1 MKAVIFGNI
10 SQNLVTPLGAGSLEG
25 RRLRVVVAEVIS
37 AVKTAAWLAQL
48 GERRTAVREVESS
61 IPAGPTL
68 RVLKLTEKNM
78 LPFSTSRNG

>member
-1 MKAVIFGNI
+1 MAYQMVVIEERHKNALSLPYYDALHITAVI
-10 SQNLVTPLGAGSLEG
+10 
-25 RRLRVVVAEVIS
+25 
-37 AVKTAAWLAQL
+37 TAAWLAQL

>member
-1 MKAVIFGNI
+1 M
-10 SQNLVTPLGAGSLEG
+10 
-25 RRLRVVVAEVIS
+25 
-37 AVKTAAWLAQL
+37 TAAWLAQL

-68 RVLKLTEKNM
+68 RVLKKKLTEKNM

>member
-1 MKAVIFGNI
+1 MLEMASKRTVFFKVSRGSMPFYLHRSFYKNNLGMIFY
-10 SQNLVTPLGAGSLEG
+10 L
-25 RRLRVVVAEVIS
+25 
-37 AVKTAAWLAQL
+37 TAAWLAQL

>member
-1 MKAVIFGNI
+1 MLTVN
-10 SQNLVTPLGAGSLEG
+10 TPLTLLLLA
-25 RRLRVVVAEVIS
+25 
-37 AVKTAAWLAQL
+37 AAWLAQL

>member
-1 MKAVIFGNI
+1 MADCGDYKNI
-10 SQNLVTPLGAGSLEG
+10 P
-25 RRLRVVVAEVIS
+25 
-37 AVKTAAWLAQL
+37 TAAWLAQL

>member
-1 MKAVIFGNI
+1 MFSSSFSRI
-10 SQNLVTPLGAGSLEG
+10 SILFLL
-25 RRLRVVVAEVIS
+25 I
-37 AVKTAAWLAQL
+37 TAAWLAQL

-78 LPFSTSRNG
+78 LPFFNIKKWLDILVFSDRDE

>member
-1 MKAVIFGNI
+1 MQSGQ
-10 SQNLVTPLGAGSLEG
+10 SPLQIA
-25 RRLRVVVAEVIS
+25 A
-37 AVKTAAWLAQL
+37 TAAWLAQL
-48 GERRTAVREVESS
+48 GERWTAVREVESS

>member
-1 MKAVIFGNI
+1 MENPLENKSTVNRSTQPQQGN
-10 SQNLVTPLGAGSLEG
+10 
-25 RRLRVVVAEVIS
+25 
-37 AVKTAAWLAQL
+37 AAWLAQL